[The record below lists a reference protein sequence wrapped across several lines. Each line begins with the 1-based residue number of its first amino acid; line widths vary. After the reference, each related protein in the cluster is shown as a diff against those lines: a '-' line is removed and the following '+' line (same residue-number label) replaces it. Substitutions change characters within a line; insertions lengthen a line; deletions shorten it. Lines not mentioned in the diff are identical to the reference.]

1 MKVFVFQNKEEL
13 GEALGKEFVDLVKRN
28 PEAVLGLATGSSPL
42 ETYEAMAKAYR
53 EEGVSFTKISSF
65 NLDEYLSC
73 PLQDQTYR
81 YFMEEN
87 LFSRIDIAK
96 ENAHFPSV
104 KELGDYDEEIEEAGG
119 VDFQLLGIGRN
130 GHIGFNEPNTPFDS
144 KTHIVDLT
152 ESTREANA
160 RFFHNDINLVPT
172 QAVTMGIGTIK
183 KSRRIALIANGVDKA
198 EAIAMLYKGEEN
210 PLFPATALVHHPAF
224 ELYVTADV
232 DEAAKKLMKK

>member
-13 GEALGKEFVDLVKRN
+13 GKALGKEFATLVKQN
-28 PEAVLGLATGSSPL
+28 PKAILGLATGSSPL
-42 ETYEAMAKAYR
+42 ETYHAIAKIHQ
-53 EEGVSFTKISSF
+53 EEGVSFAGVSSF

-73 PLQDQTYR
+73 PLKDQTYR

-87 LFSRIDIAK
+87 LFSHIDIDR
-96 ENAHFPSV
+96 ENTHFPSV
-104 KELGDYDEEIEEAGG
+104 KELGDYDEEIEAAGG

-160 RFFHNDINLVPT
+160 RFFHNDMNLVPT
-172 QAVTMGIGTIK
+172 QAVTMGISTIK
-183 KSRRIALIANGVDKA
+183 KSRRIALIANGTDKA

-210 PLFPATALVHHPAF
+210 PLFPATALIHHPAF
-224 ELYVTADV
+224 ELYITADV
-232 DEAAKKLMKK
+232 DEAAKKLM